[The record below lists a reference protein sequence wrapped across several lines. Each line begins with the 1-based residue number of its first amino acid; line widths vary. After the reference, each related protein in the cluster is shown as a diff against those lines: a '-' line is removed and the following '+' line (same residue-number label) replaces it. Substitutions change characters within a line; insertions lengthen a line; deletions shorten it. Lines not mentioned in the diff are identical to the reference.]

1 MRTSVWEKKFAAAIA
16 IGLLVLLAGCG
27 EKVKPGTAEV
37 KRERVTGITTEAIAP
52 SQVNEYFETS
62 GTVAART
69 TSAVAGRMMGTVT
82 SVKVK
87 EGDRVRAGQLLLTI
101 DDSDVAQKVKAA
113 REGCNEAEKGLE
125 AARESRD
132 LMAVTYQRY
141 KKLFDD
147 KALSGQELDQIDTQN
162 KVADID
168 FERAQAAVA
177 RARAGL
183 KEAEVYHGF
192 TRITSPVSGV
202 VTEKKTDLG
211 NMAVPGVPLFT
222 IEDDSAY
229 RIDVSGDE
237 SLSGKIKAGMDASV
251 LIEALN
257 REVKGKIS
265 EVVPSVDP
273 MSRSFLVKIA
283 LKGEGLRNGF
293 YAKVSIPIG
302 KREALLVPQNAVV
315 EKGQLIGVYTVD
327 KDSVITYRLVK
338 TGRTYGN
345 NVEILSGLNP
355 GENVVVGGVERAVD
369 GGLAV
374 TDKSERVNGEK

>member
-1 MRTSVWEKKFAAAIA
+1 MRRSAWKKRLAAAMAI
-16 IGLLVLLAGCG
+16 IGLLGLVAGCG

-37 KRERVTGITTEAIAP
+37 KRQRVSGVTIEPIMP
-52 SQVNEYFETS
+52 SQVDECYETS

-69 TSAVAGRMMGTVT
+69 ISTVASRMMGTVT
-82 SVKVK
+82 SIRVK
-87 EGDRVRAGQLLLTI
+87 EGDRVSAGQLLLTI

-113 REGCNEAEKGLE
+113 REGCNEVEKGLE
-125 AARESRD
+125 AARENRN

-141 KKLFDD
+141 RKLYDD
-147 KALSGQELDQIDTQN
+147 RALSGQELDQIETQK

-168 FERAQAAVA
+168 FEKAHAAVA

-183 KEAEVYHGF
+183 KEAEVYQGF
-192 TRITSPVSGV
+192 TRIVSPVSGV

-211 NMAVPGVPLFT
+211 SMAVPGAPLFT

-237 SLSGKIKAGMDASV
+237 SLAGRIRTGMDASV
-251 LIEALN
+251 FIEALN
-257 REVKGKIS
+257 REVKGKIT

-273 MSRSFLVKIA
+273 ASRSFLVKIA
-283 LKGEGLRNGF
+283 IKGKGLRNGF
-293 YAKVSIPIG
+293 YGKVSIPIG
-302 KREALLVPQNAVV
+302 KRETLLVPKNAVL

-327 KDSVITYRLVK
+327 KNSVITYRLVK
-338 TGRTYGN
+338 TGKTYGDK
-345 NVEILSGLNP
+345 VEILSGLNP
-355 GENVVVGGVERAVD
+355 GENVVVAGVDRAVD

-374 TDKSERVNGEK
+374 K

>member
-62 GTVAART
+62 GTVAAKT

-211 NMAVPGVPLFT
+211 SMAVPGVPLFT